1 MPLRNLTILLAT
13 AFFSLVCYAE
23 ANRNRYA
30 GILSEAIEKVAE
42 YYVEP
47 VDTRALFEGGLRGML
62 NELDPYSGYIAPQ
75 DYSEFMVEIEQHFG
89 GIGVEVGVEDDQL
102 TVLNPIPGSPAYEA
116 GVLAGDVIV
125 EIDGEDVRGASLD
138 EAVKKMR
145 GPIGEAV
152 KVKIE
157 RKGETEPRELRI
169 VRDDIRVESVRGD
182 WRDLR
187 GQWHFQLAQDERLG
201 YVRLNSFG
209 DRTAEDLHAS
219 LQQLEGK
226 VDGIILDLRGNA
238 GGLLSSA
245 IQVCDMFL
253 PADQVVV
260 STRGRDG
267 IIGNIYRSSTPPLVS
282 PKLPVV
288 VLVDRFSASASEIVA
303 ACLQDYDRAV
313 IVGERTWG
321 KGTVQNVISIEG
333 GRSAIRLTTQTYWR
347 PSGVN
352 IHRHADDEPTDT
364 WGVQPNAEN
373 RVEFTIDE
381 YQKVYEARRKRDY
394 PADSP
399 PPLTTAGMQES
410 GTTSQATEAQAAPEP
425 AGQNA
430 QDQGSN
436 EAEATSDPAVS
447 ESVNPSSPSLSPS
460 AEAPQPEATSDAD
473 GAKSAESANRP
484 LDRQLQ
490 RAVEVLRAR
499 IQSAG
504 TTR

>member
-89 GIGVEVGVEDDQL
+89 GIGVEVGVENDQL

-116 GVLAGDVIV
+116 GVLAGDVIL
-125 EIDGEDVRGASLD
+125 EIDGEDVRGAALD
-138 EAVKKMR
+138 DAVKRMR
-145 GPIGEAV
+145 GPRGQAV

-157 RKGETEPRELRI
+157 RKGETEPRLFEI
-169 VRDDIRVESVRGD
+169 VRDEIRVESVRGD

-187 GQWHFQLAQDERLG
+187 GQWHYQLAQDERLG

-226 VDGIILDLRGNA
+226 VDGILLDLRGNA

-267 IIGNIYRSSTPPLVS
+267 VIGSVYRSSTPPLVS
-282 PKLPVV
+282 PQLPVV

-303 ACLQDYDRAV
+303 ACLQDYRRAV

-352 IHRHADDEPTDT
+352 IHRHADDQPTDT
-364 WGVQPNAEN
+364 WGVQPDDEH
-373 RVEFTIDE
+373 RIEFTVDE
-381 YQKVYEARRKRDY
+381 YQKVYEARRQRDF
-394 PADSP
+394 PTASAP
-399 PPLTTAGMQES
+399 PPVLAAADDAPKSES
-410 GTTSQATEAQAAPEP
+410 NTGEAPVAPVE
-425 AGQNA
+425 
-430 QDQGSN
+430 S
-436 EAEATSDPAVS
+436 TAVS
-447 ESVNPSSPSLSPS
+447 
-460 AEAPQPEATSDAD
+460 
-473 GAKSAESANRP
+473 ANQP

-490 RAVEVLRAR
+490 RGIEVLRAR

-504 TTR
+504 ITR